1 MVSYGEAQAQ
11 LSYEISVYRE
21 QMNMLKKETER
32 VSLTALDLTNALKSV
47 EGLGVSKVLIPIG
60 GGAML
65 HGSLAGQNVIVPI
78 GGGYLLEM
86 KKDVAIL
93 ELQKRITATNSAV
106 EKLTAEFNRL
116 NEKLRS
122 LSSQMAQL
130 SSDQKIDSSVNEN
143 SKEDYL

>member
-1 MVSYGEAQAQ
+1 MVSYNEAQAQ

-47 EGLGVSKVLIPIG
+47 DGLGASKVLIPIG
-60 GGAML
+60 GGAMI
-65 HGSLAGQNVIVPI
+65 HGTLSGQNVIVPI

-86 KKDVAIL
+86 KKDVASL

-106 EKLTAEFNRL
+106 EKLTSEFNRL
-116 NEKLRS
+116 NEKLRT
-122 LSSQMAQL
+122 LSGQMSQL
-130 SSDQKIDSSVNEN
+130 TSDAKIDSNVNEN